1 METKNPAIRYLLK
14 IDKEFSIHQ
23 RNLRAFFSPP
33 LMNSLF
39 VFTNNENV
47 RQFQILSTGLRKTYN
62 YGLILSTGL
71 RKTSN
76 YGLILSTGLRK
87 TYNYGLIL
95 STGLRKTYN
104 YGLERVI
111 YKASTNWAKLTSKY
125 KLAISLQEFKI
136 KIKTSKFYI
145 CPCRLGK
152 KFQPNLGFV
161 DQGV

>member
-71 RKTSN
+71 RKT
-76 YGLILSTGLRK
+76 
-87 TYNYGLIL
+87 
-95 STGLRKTYN
+95 YN

-125 KLAISLQEFKI
+125 KLAISLE
-136 KIKTSKFYI
+136 
-145 CPCRLGK
+145 
-152 KFQPNLGFV
+152 NLR
-161 DQGV
+161 

>member
-71 RKTSN
+71 RKT
-76 YGLILSTGLRK
+76 
-87 TYNYGLIL
+87 
-95 STGLRKTYN
+95 YN

-125 KLAISLQEFKI
+125 KLAISLEEFKI

>member
-71 RKTSN
+71 RKT
-76 YGLILSTGLRK
+76 
-87 TYNYGLIL
+87 
-95 STGLRKTYN
+95 YN
-104 YGLERVI
+104 YGLETVI

-125 KLAISLQEFKI
+125 KLAISLEEFKI
-136 KIKTSKFYI
+136 KIKTSKYYI